1 MTSALSAL
9 ANATA
14 VFTLPAVGV
23 TTDPDTGN
31 VLPVEETATVT
42 LYLRQGGPR
51 SAGLEGV
58 DADTIVC
65 EGYAVSPQALDARIR
80 PGTRGTIT
88 ISGREMPCEVLQERF
103 PYGNTG
109 LLGTTLQT
117 ILGDRIR
124 LAAYLY
130 G

>member
-1 MTSALSAL
+1 M
-9 ANATA
+9 
-14 VFTLPAVGV
+14 
-23 TTDPDTGN
+23 
-31 VLPVEETATVT
+31 
-42 LYLRQGGPR
+42 
-51 SAGLEGV
+51 
-58 DADTIVC
+58 
-65 EGYAVSPQALDARIR
+65 
-80 PGTRGTIT
+80 
-88 ISGREMPCEVLQERF
+88 SGRQMPCEVLQERF

>member
-14 VFTLPAVGV
+14 VFTLPTVGTV
-23 TTDPDTGN
+23 EDPDTGN
-31 VLPVEETATVT
+31 VLPAEETATVT
-42 LYLRQGGPR
+42 LYLRQGSPQ
-51 SAGLEGV
+51 AANLQGV
-58 DADTIVC
+58 DADLIIM
-65 EGYAVSPQALDARIR
+65 EGYAVEPQALDARVR
-80 PGTRGTIT
+80 PGTRGTVT
-88 ISGREMPCEVLQERF
+88 MGGREMVCEVLQERF

-109 LLGTTLQT
+109 LLGSTLQT

>member
-14 VFTLPAVGV
+14 VFTLPTVGV

-31 VLPVEETATVT
+31 VLPAEETATVT
-42 LYLRQGGPR
+42 LYLRQGSPQ

-58 DADTIVC
+58 DAETIVM
-65 EGYAVSPQALDARIR
+65 EGYAVEPQALDARIR
-80 PGTRGTIT
+80 PGTRGTVT
-88 ISGREMPCEVLQERF
+88 MSGREMVCEVLQERF
-103 PYGNTG
+103 PYGSTG
-109 LLGTTLQT
+109 LLGSTLQT

>member
-14 VFTLPAVGV
+14 VFTLPTVGV
-23 TTDPDTGN
+23 ITDPDTGN
-31 VLPVEETATVT
+31 VLPAEETTTVT
-42 LYLRQGGPR
+42 LYLRQGSPQ
-51 SAGLEGV
+51 AANLQGV
-58 DADTIVC
+58 DADTITM
-65 EGYAVSPQALDARIR
+65 EGYAVEPQALDVRIR
-80 PGTRGTIT
+80 PGTRGTVT
-88 ISGREMPCEVLQERF
+88 MGDREMSCEVLQERF

>member
-14 VFTLPAVGV
+14 VFTLPTVGTV
-23 TTDPDTGN
+23 TDSETGN
-31 VLPVEETATVT
+31 VSPAVETVSAT
-42 LYLRQGGPR
+42 LYLRQG
-51 SAGLEGV
+51 SAQPSNLQGV
-58 DADTIVC
+58 DADSIVM
-65 EGYAVSPQALDARIR
+65 EGYAVNPQALDARVR
-80 PGTRGTIT
+80 PGTRGTVT
-88 ISGREMPCEVLQERF
+88 MSGRTMTCEVLQERF

-109 LLGTTLQT
+109 LIGSTLQT

-124 LAAYLY
+124 LVAYLY

>member
-14 VFTLPAVGV
+14 VFTLPTVGV
-23 TTDPDTGN
+23 ITDPDTGN
-31 VLPVEETATVT
+31 VVPAEETVTAT
-42 LYLRQGGPR
+42 LYLRQGSPQ
-51 SAGLEGV
+51 AANLQGV
-58 DADTIVC
+58 DADTIVM
-65 EGYAVSPQALDARIR
+65 EGYAVEPQALDARVR
-80 PGTRGTIT
+80 PGTRGTVT
-88 ISGREMPCEVLQERF
+88 MGGREMVCEVLQERF
-103 PYGNTG
+103 PYGSTG

-124 LAAYLY
+124 LAAHLY

>member
-14 VFTLPAVGV
+14 VFTLPTVGV

-31 VLPVEETATVT
+31 VMPAEETTTVT
-42 LYLRQGGPR
+42 LYLRQGSPQ
-51 SAGLEGV
+51 AANLQGV
-58 DADTIVC
+58 DADTIVM
-65 EGYAVSPQALDARIR
+65 EGYAVEPQALDARVR
-80 PGTRGTIT
+80 PGTRGTVT
-88 ISGREMPCEVLQERF
+88 MGGREMVCEVLQERF

-109 LLGTTLQT
+109 LLGSTLQT